1 MYVTKIRKYTYILSL
16 LLILPGLVSLF
27 VQGLNLGVD
36 FTGGSLIH
44 VRFENR
50 VEMAQLRTVLGQHDI
65 DKGVPV
71 QSAGDNEFIIRTP
84 ILSEQQSG
92 QLIQG
97 FRDQVGELKVLRIDE
112 VGAVIGKELTNK
124 ALMAIGIACVLMLI
138 YITIRFEFKFGVGA
152 VLALLQNVLIVV
164 GLFSLFQWEVDS
176 TFIAAILTIL
186 GYSINDT
193 IVVFDRIRENLKLRR
208 KESYDVIVDKSVLQ
222 TMNRSINTVLTVVF
236 CLGAL
241 LVLGGATLK
250 YFVIAMMI
258 GIVIGC
264 FSSIFIASP
273 IWYDLKIREN

>member
-1 MYVTKIRKYTYILSL
+1 MNVTKLRRYAYILSL
-16 LLILPGLVSLF
+16 LLMLPGLVSLF
-27 VQGLNLGVD
+27 TQGLNLGID

-44 VRFENR
+44 VQFEKQ
-50 VEMAQLRTVLGQHDI
+50 VKMEQIRTVLDQYEI
-65 DKGVPV
+65 DRGVPI
-71 QSAGDNEFIIRTP
+71 QQAGNNEYIIRTP
-84 ILSEQQSG
+84 ILTEQQSDK
-92 QLIQG
+92 LMQG
-97 FRDQVGELKVLRIDE
+97 FRDQLGELDVLRIDE

-152 VLALLQNVLIVV
+152 VVALLQNVVIVV
-164 GLFSLFQWEVDS
+164 GMFSLFQWEVDS

-208 KESYDVIVDKSVLQ
+208 KETYDVIVDKSVLQ
-222 TMNRSINTVLTVVF
+222 TVNRSINTVLTVAF
-236 CLGAL
+236 CLVAL
-241 LVLGGATLK
+241 LLLGGATLK
-250 YFVIAMMI
+250 YFVLAMLI

>member
-1 MYVTKIRKYTYILSL
+1 MYVTKLRKYAYILSL
-16 LLILPGLVSLF
+16 LLMLPGLVSLF
-27 VQGLNLGVD
+27 TQGLNLGVD

-44 VRFENR
+44 VQFEKQ
-50 VEMAQLRTVLGQHDI
+50 VKMEQIRTVLGQYDI
-65 DKGVPV
+65 DKGVPI
-71 QSAGDNEFIIRTP
+71 QQAGNNEYIIRTP
-84 ILSEQQSG
+84 ILSEQQSN
-92 QLIQG
+92 QLVQS
-97 FRDQVGELKVLRIDE
+97 FRDKLGDLEVLRIDE

-138 YITIRFEFKFGVGA
+138 YITFRFEFKFGVGA
-152 VLALLQNVLIVV
+152 VVALLQNVVIVV

-208 KESYDVIVDKSVLQ
+208 KEAYDVIVDKSVLQ
-222 TMNRSINTVLTVVF
+222 TVNRSINTVLTVAF
-236 CLGAL
+236 CLVAL
-241 LVLGGATLK
+241 LLLGGATLK
-250 YFVIAMMI
+250 YFVLAMLI
-258 GIVIGC
+258 GIVVGC

>member
-152 VLALLQNVLIVV
+152 VLALP
-164 GLFSLFQWEVDS
+164 GD
-176 TFIAAILTIL
+176 
-186 GYSINDT
+186 G
-193 IVVFDRIRENLKLRR
+193 KH
-208 KESYDVIVDKSVLQ
+208 
-222 TMNRSINTVLTVVF
+222 
-236 CLGAL
+236 
-241 LVLGGATLK
+241 TL
-250 YFVIAMMI
+250 AHRQ
-258 GIVIGC
+258 
-264 FSSIFIASP
+264 
-273 IWYDLKIREN
+273 L